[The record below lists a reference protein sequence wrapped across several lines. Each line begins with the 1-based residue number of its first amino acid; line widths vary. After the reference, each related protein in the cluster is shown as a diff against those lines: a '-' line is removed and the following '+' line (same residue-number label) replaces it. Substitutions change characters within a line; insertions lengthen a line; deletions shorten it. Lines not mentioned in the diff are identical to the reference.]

1 MSFQINTNHSASL
14 ASMHAN
20 HALKESASS
29 LQKLST
35 GKKINGS
42 ADDAAGLAI
51 SSKLQNRL
59 ATSEKCGLNLQ
70 NTLSFLQVQK
80 GVMAKAAEFISRAA
94 ELKHHFHSISSNQSD
109 KENYDKEFREIQLQ
123 LREMQVQKF
132 NGVSVFASGN
142 VNSLASASNHS
153 SVLRVEDSY
162 DDQYIE
168 IHRTGIFDSLFVE
181 RAPPSEIE
189 SFNIDGNGLEY
200 KKSIQLKGDSGTI
213 KWAVDSLIRPDRF
226 TISQGNQI
234 LFEEILGLPS
244 IKIPMLGIDIDNKV
258 FFGDGVSGEGTQ
270 QSKNIEIGF
279 AVDQANPSNQ
289 LDFIANRS
297 NQVVSDSDSTPYA
310 DAKWEAELEIIYDQT
325 QMSLTDGKL
334 YSLGDFEF
342 SEFSSFI
349 EVMSNALAQNGASQ
363 SRINSELEQLQQNQ
377 SNLEAADSR
386 IADTDFAVEATR
398 MAKVNIL
405 SQASAKMIG
414 EANQLTNIALT
425 IMGQSR

>member
-1 MSFQINTNHSASL
+1 MENMT
-14 ASMHAN
+14 
-20 HALKESASS
+20 
-29 LQKLST
+29 LSD
-35 GKKINGS
+35 S
-42 ADDAAGLAI
+42 Q
-51 SSKLQNRL
+51 SSKLQTRL
-59 ATSEKCGLNLQ
+59 ATSEKSGLNLQ

-123 LREMQVQKF
+123 LREMQAQKF

-153 SVLRVEDSY
+153 SVLRVEESY
-162 DDQYIE
+162 DDQYME

-189 SFNIDGNGLEY
+189 SFNIAGNGLEY
-200 KKSIQLKGDSGTI
+200 QKEIQLKGDSGTI
-213 KWAVDSLIRPDRF
+213 KWSVDSISLPDKF
-226 TISQGNQI
+226 TIVQGTET
-234 LFEEILGLPS
+234 LFEEILGDPGIPPFILPTQAH
-244 IKIPMLGIDIDNKV
+244 
-258 FFGDGVSGEGTQ
+258 FGDGSSGFGSQIE
-270 QSKNIEIGF
+270 KNIEVGF
-279 AVDQANPSNQ
+279 SVDQSNPSNT
-289 LDFIANRS
+289 LNLLVNKSNLVVGPADPTPLAN
-297 NQVVSDSDSTPYA
+297 VSWNA
-310 DAKWEAELEIIYDQT
+310 DLEVIYDET

-342 SEFSSFI
+342 SEFSGFI

-386 IADTDFAVEATR
+386 IADTDFALEATR

>member
-59 ATSEKCGLNLQ
+59 ATSEKSGLNLQ

-109 KENYDKEFREIQLQ
+109 KENYDKEFRQIQLQ

-153 SVLRVEDSY
+153 SVLRVEESY

-189 SFNIDGNGLEY
+189 SFNTAGNGLEY
-200 KKSIQLKGDSGTI
+200 QKEIQLKGNSGTI
-213 KWAVDSLIRPDRF
+213 KWSIDSISWPDKF
-226 TISQGNQI
+226 TIMQGTES
-234 LFEEILGLPS
+234 LVEEIIGDPGLP
-244 IKIPMLGIDIDNKV
+244 PPFGPNV
-258 FFGDGVSGEGTQ
+258 AYFGDGSSGSGSQVT
-270 QSKNIEIGF
+270 KTIEVGF
-279 AVDQANPSNQ
+279 SVDQSNPSNTVN
-289 LDFIANRS
+289 LFVNKS
-297 NQVVSDSDSTPYA
+297 NQVVGPADPTPLPNVTWNA
-310 DAKWEAELEIIYDQT
+310 DLEIIYDQT